1 MGDNYKAPET
11 DAGQI
16 ATSATPTTSSLPLTR
31 SEFRQVSE
39 PPDLITKKVFAE
51 RTSMSV
57 RSVEKLLAEKRIPA
71 IRMTRKIVRIPW
83 KEALDHLR
91 RNYTVNAR

>member
-1 MGDNYKAPET
+1 MGEQINAPAT
-11 DAGQI
+11 DAGSKEL
-16 ATSATPTTSSLPLTR
+16 SAPSTTSSLAR
-31 SEFRQVSE
+31 KEFREATE

-57 RSVEKLLAEKRIPA
+57 RSVEKLLQEKRIPA

-91 RNYTVNAR
+91 RNYTINAR